1 MKFLKYIKVIL
12 PIVIVA
18 SLFIFQKSIL
28 RELSDISIKNQRTGV
43 VNKYEDYDFADG
55 EKTFKASLL
64 EIGAETCPSCR
75 RMKKVIERLHDHYG
89 ENIHVERI
97 NITKKEGLNKAQ
109 EFGLIMIPMQ
119 VILNQKGELV
129 YKHNGFISFDDLSD
143 KIEQYIK
150 H

>member
-1 MKFLKYIKVIL
+1 MKYLKYIKVIL
-12 PIVIVA
+12 PIAIIA

-28 RELSDISIKNQRTGV
+28 RELSELSIKNQRTGV
-43 VNKYEDYDFADG
+43 FNKYEDYDFTDG

-75 RMKKVIERLHDHYG
+75 RMKKVIERIHDHYAG
-89 ENIHVERI
+89 NLHVERI
-97 NITKKEGLNKAQ
+97 NITKKEGLNKAK

-119 VILNQKGELV
+119 VLLNQKGELV
-129 YKHNGFISFDDLSD
+129 YRHTGYISFDDLSE
-143 KIEQYIK
+143 KIEQYIQ